1 MTTIPIA
8 PFCFDAVDSLLA
20 EWQWLWQPAPFVETP
35 LWCRQLP
42 ALHEALLALDEHEY
56 QRLVGDDSACLDWL
70 CRFLPELA
78 GLRPWRA
85 ETAPRHT
92 SLRGFSAGMGARK
105 QGQVSAFVDMVSP
118 RGRRLVEWCAGQG
131 WLLEGLGQRFPERQL
146 EGLEWQPRLCE
157 QGNARLN
164 RAGIAARLQPADV
177 LRDPLSFSTQDSL
190 LALHACGHLHQAM
203 LHQVVQQ
210 PVQDLALSPCCYHL
224 GDGKAL
230 SQRGR
235 HGRLDA
241 TRIDRHLA
249 VQDTGVGHGNRQ
261 RRAEKTGQWR
271 LGYDLLRRQLSG
283 EQRYRPTPSWPG
295 PLWQGSFADYCR
307 HCARHHGLPLPG
319 DIDFNHWLEAGIT
332 LHRQVRRLELVRRQF
347 RRPLEW
353 WLVLDLGW
361 YLCEQGYRV
370 EIAPFC
376 DRQLTPRNLL
386 ILAER
391 PSDVPARPESGDSLP
406 APQPA

>member
-1 MTTIPIA
+1 MTTTPIA

-20 EWQWLWQPAPFVETP
+20 EWQWLWQPPPFVETP

-56 QRLVGDDSACLDWL
+56 QRLVADDSACLDWL
-70 CRFLPELA
+70 CRFMPELA
-78 GLRPWRA
+78 QLQLWRD
-85 ETAPRHT
+85 ETAPRRN

-105 QGQVSAFVDMVSP
+105 QGQVSAFVDAVSP
-118 RGRRLVEWCAGQG
+118 RGQRLVEWCAGQG

-146 EGLEWQPRLCE
+146 EGLEWQPRLCQ
-157 QGNARLN
+157 QGNARLR
-164 RAGIAARLQPADV
+164 RAGITAQLQPADV

-190 LALHACGHLHQAM
+190 LALHACGHLHQAL

-235 HGRLDA
+235 NARLDA

-249 VQDTGVGHGNRQ
+249 VQDTGAGHGNRQ

-283 EQRYRPTPSWPG
+283 EQHYRPTPSWPG
-295 PLWQGSFADYCR
+295 PLWQGSFADYCQ
-307 HCARHHGLPLPG
+307 HCARHHGLELPEG
-319 DIDFNHWLEAGIT
+319 IDFDDWLEAGIR

-361 YLCEQGYRV
+361 YLSEQGYRV
-370 EIAPFC
+370 EITPFC

-386 ILAER
+386 IRAER
-391 PSDVPARPESGDSLP
+391 SSDVPARPESGDSLP
-406 APQPA
+406 ALPPV